1 MVVAS
6 VLTVDVVVVDSVA
19 EDVVVSADE
28 ESVVEA
34 VVVSTLEDSVVEDEL
49 ISIDEEVAVSV
60 VDDPVAVEDPAVEVV
75 VSAVVDNVVERVG

>member
-1 MVVAS
+1 M
-6 VLTVDVVVVDSVA
+6 LTVDVAVVDSVA

-49 ISIDEEVAVSV
+49 ISIEEEVVVST
-60 VDDPVAVEDPAVEVV
+60 VDDSVAVEDSAVKV
-75 VSAVVDNVVERVG
+75 VSAVVDSAVERVG